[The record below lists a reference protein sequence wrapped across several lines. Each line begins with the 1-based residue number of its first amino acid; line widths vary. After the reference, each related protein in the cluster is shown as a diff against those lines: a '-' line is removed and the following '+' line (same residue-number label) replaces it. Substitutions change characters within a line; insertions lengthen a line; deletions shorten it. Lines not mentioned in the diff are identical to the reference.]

1 MALKSRNLLDM
12 DSCSLEPCV
21 GQNAMNRDATMGY
34 GSWESDNIMGGDLEF
49 VEGRR

>member
-21 GQNAMNRDATMGY
+21 GQNATNRTMGY
-34 GSWESDNIMGGDLEF
+34 GSWESDKIMGGDLEF